1 MKHGLS
7 KWQGVQAER
16 SLAMNPGL
24 TRRSFFER
32 VVDGLGGAAL
42 MALLD
47 QDFYGEANLFAA
59 GLPNE
64 AADLR
69 RRSFDLA
76 PRSPHFAPK
85 AKAVIQLF
93 MNGGPGQMDLFDPKP
108 MLDKHH
114 GEPYFDKLA
123 ADLTGPENAGGLL
136 RSPFQFKQYGKSG
149 IWVSELMPH
158 LAQQVDNIAVV
169 RSMFT
174 AHPNHEPALF
184 MIHSGRTLPGRP
196 SLGAWVV
203 YGLGSESQSLPAY
216 VVLDDP
222 LGLPINTV
230 WNWQAGFLPPI
241 YQGTRLRSVGSPI
254 LNLHSELEETPEVV
268 RLGRELLSRL
278 DRIHQR
284 KHPGQL
290 QLDARI
296 ASYELAAR
304 LQLEAGEALD
314 ISKETPATLEMYGVG
329 QESTDSYGRRCLMA
343 RRLVERGVRFVQ
355 LYINGQIWDT
365 HGNMEKQMRAASLR
379 TDKPTAAL
387 LQDLKQRGL
396 LDSTLVL
403 WGGEFGRMP
412 IAQLS
417 GNAGA
422 SGRDHNPRG
431 FTLWMA
437 GGGIKPGITY
447 GATDD
452 LGYKAVENPVS
463 VADWHATILHLLGLN
478 YEELYYEQNGLKEKL
493 TSVFEARIV
502 KEILA

>member
-1 MKHGLS
+1 
-7 KWQGVQAER
+7 
-16 SLAMNPGL
+16 
-24 TRRSFFER
+24 
-32 VVDGLGGAAL
+32 
-42 MALLD
+42 
-47 QDFYGEANLFAA
+47 
-59 GLPNE
+59 
-64 AADLR
+64 
-69 RRSFDLA
+69 
-76 PRSPHFAPK
+76 
-85 AKAVIQLF
+85 
-93 MNGGPGQMDLFDPKP
+93 
-108 MLDKHH
+108 
-114 GEPYFDKLA
+114 
-123 ADLTGPENAGGLL
+123 
-136 RSPFQFKQYGKSG
+136 
-149 IWVSELMPH
+149 
-158 LAQQVDNIAVV
+158 
-169 RSMFT
+169 
-174 AHPNHEPALF
+174 
-184 MIHSGRTLPGRP
+184 
-196 SLGAWVV
+196 
-203 YGLGSESQSLPAY
+203 
-216 VVLDDP
+216 VLDDP

-254 LNLHSELEETPEVV
+254 LNLHPELEQTPEVV

-284 KHPGQL
+284 SHPGQL

-304 LQLEAGEALD
+304 LQLEANEALD
-314 ISKETPATLEMYGVG
+314 ISKETAATRDMYGVG
-329 QESTDSYGRRCLMA
+329 QEGTDSYGRRCLMA

-355 LYINGQIWDT
+355 LYINSQIWDT
-365 HGNMEKQMRAASLR
+365 HGNMEKQMRTASLR

-417 GNAGA
+417 SNAGA
-422 SGRDHNPRG
+422 AGRDHNPRG

-447 GATDD
+447 GSTDD
-452 LGYKAVENPVS
+452 LGYKAVENRVS
-463 VADWHATILHLLGLN
+463 VTDWHATILHLLGLN
-478 YEELYYEQNGLKEKL
+478 YEELYFEQNGLKEKL